1 MDTVIK
7 TTWND
12 IADFAVYCFDVN
24 GFRVQARCGD
34 DARYNAQ
41 YQYQFTAADVNL
53 NANPDCT
60 GEIMPVRGSI
70 RIHDKIFDALD
81 SFWVTSFSVT
91 VWPKSDLGIAA
102 GFWNSPEKIQA
113 GMFDIYGGGK
123 PRPDFHSKDYSYPK
137 HASDIEVLTINNRL
151 WGYLSFGNFDRID
164 RFCTELTEHLI
175 IMVDFDASSCWPNDA
190 PPPADIKSHV
200 MGFFLDYL
208 NHFDIILRDSVSEEQ
223 LPPLGFYPSRR
234 DEKEIDA
241 EGKTIESRSEAYAS
255 ESLLKW

>member
-1 MDTVIK
+1 MDTNIK
-7 TTWND
+7 KEWDNMAN
-12 IADFAVYCFDVN
+12 IAVYCFDIN
-24 GFRVQARCGD
+24 EFRIQVPCSDKARHEPL
-34 DARYNAQ
+34 
-41 YQYQFTAADVNL
+41 YQYSFSSSDLGVR
-53 NANPDCT
+53 ANPDCT
-60 GEIMPVRGSI
+60 GEISPIWGYLDIFNKSLNEETSSRYSSYSL
-70 RIHDKIFDALD
+70 KI
-81 SFWVTSFSVT
+81 
-91 VWPKSDLGIAA
+91 WPKSDLGIAA
-102 GFWNSPEKIQA
+102 GFWNSSEKIQA

-175 IMVDFDASSCWPNDA
+175 IMVDFDASACWPNDT

-208 NHFDIILRDSVSEEQ
+208 NHFDIILRDSVPEEQ
-223 LPPLGFYPSRR
+223 LPALGFYPSIR